1 MWRKKLMTATAAGML
16 MATLV
21 TSPALAHGH
30 HRRAAAAATGATVSN
45 YACTVEGCGATG
57 YHCLDGH
64 NYWGCYSV
72 CNVEGCGETGHH
84 THDGYDY
91 WGCTPVCAV
100 EGCTETGRHT
110 HDGYGYCG
118 YGHNSGYCDSSCVSY
133 SGGSGY
139 CGGHHGCRFQ
149 PFTTP
154 KRRRAD

>member
-1 MWRKKLMTATAAGML
+1 M
-16 MATLV
+16 
-21 TSPALAHGH
+21 
-30 HRRAAAAATGATVSN
+30 
-45 YACTVEGCGATG
+45 EGCGATG
-57 YHCLDGH
+57 YHSHDGH

-91 WGCTPVCAV
+91 WGCTPVCTM

-133 SGGSGY
+133 SGAAGY
-139 CGGHHGCRFQ
+139 CGGHHGCR
-149 PFTTP
+149 
-154 KRRRAD
+154 